1 MPSLL
6 IRFFLPFLRTRIPIE
21 STKNAP
27 LCIEEGSIWGR
38 RVVSSEAFQSG
49 TYPEGMWK
57 KTFRNVA
64 LERLRPDSILVLG
77 SGAGSILWIVQNIAR
92 KKFLNFDST
101 AIEWDPVMTRIGRV
115 LYGDDFSKKLF
126 SLKNFLEEFNKKENL
141 SEYACGT
148 IRVLARD
155 AFEYVQESHEP
166 FDLIVID
173 LFEGFSISESAFTKE
188 FAESVYSRLS
198 KKGTIVLN
206 AFASADILEE
216 VWSRAGWTSTR
227 VQYQKNTVLIFS
239 QRVV

>member
-1 MPSLL
+1 MPARPV
-6 IRFFLPFLRTRIPIE
+6 RFFLPFLCTRIPIE
-21 STKNAP
+21 SAKNAP

-38 RVVSSEAFQSG
+38 RVVSGEAFQSG

-57 KTFRNVA
+57 KTFQNISV
-64 LERLRPDSILVLG
+64 ERLRPDSILVLG
-77 SGAGSILWIVQNIAR
+77 SGAGSILWILQDIAR
-92 KKFLNFDST
+92 KKSLNFDIT

-126 SLKNFLEEFNKKENL
+126 SLKSFLEEFNKKENL
-141 SEYACGT
+141 SEYTCGT

-155 AFEYVQESHEP
+155 ASEYVQETHGL

-173 LFEGFSISESAFTKE
+173 LFQQFSISSFAFTKE

-206 AFASADILEE
+206 AFASAAILEE
-216 VWSRAGWTSTR
+216 VWSRAGWASTR
-227 VQYQKNTVLIFS
+227 IKYQKNTVLIFS